1 MVALTFD
8 DGPGQYEGRILSALE
23 AVGGRATFFM
33 VGNLVGSHA
42 ADVQRMVADG
52 CEIGNHSY
60 KHENLSKLST
70 SAIVSTIQKTNDAL
84 KAACGQPAT
93 VVRPPYGATGGNCKS
108 ALASMGYASILW
120 SIDTLDWKTRNADS
134 TVNSVLN
141 NVKDGDIVLMHSIY
155 SQTAAAVERIVPA
168 LVQRGFQLVTV
179 SELAAARG
187 GMTPG
192 KNYGSFRR

>member
-1 MVALTFD
+1 M
-8 DGPGQYEGRILSALE
+8 
-23 AVGGRATFFM
+23 
-33 VGNLVGSHA
+33 
-42 ADVQRMVADG
+42 
-52 CEIGNHSY
+52 
-60 KHENLSKLST
+60 
-70 SAIVSTIQKTNDAL
+70 
-84 KAACGQPAT
+84 
-93 VVRPPYGATGGNCKS
+93 VRPPYGATGGNCKS

-187 GMTPG
+187 QELRFLPEIRKNDLCRIRASDSGSPG
-192 KNYGSFRR
+192 AAQIFHKALALSY